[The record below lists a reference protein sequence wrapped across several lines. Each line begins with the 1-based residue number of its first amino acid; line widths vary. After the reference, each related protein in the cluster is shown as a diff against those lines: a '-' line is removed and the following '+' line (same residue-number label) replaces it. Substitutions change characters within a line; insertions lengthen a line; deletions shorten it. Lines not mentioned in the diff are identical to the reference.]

1 MENALSDMKIKSEL
15 SERRNAELKA
25 CEEKRHAE
33 EVAFLKNTNAQL
45 NVSKILLGVVTIT
58 IYFISLDYLLPY

>member
-1 MENALSDMKIKSEL
+1 MKIKSQL
-15 SERRNAELKA
+15 NERRNAELKA

-45 NVSKILLGVVTIT
+45 NVCNL
-58 IYFISLDYLLPY
+58 FYL